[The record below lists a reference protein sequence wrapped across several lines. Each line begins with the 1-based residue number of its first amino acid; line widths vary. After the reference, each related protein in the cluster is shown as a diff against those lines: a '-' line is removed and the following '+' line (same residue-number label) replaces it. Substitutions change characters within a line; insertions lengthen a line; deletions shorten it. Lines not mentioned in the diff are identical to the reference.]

1 MPTSLINFCD
11 IGLESRRAFALC
23 QIYSNIRS
31 QNQHLLINRPS
42 AQQVRQSNPLK
53 FLGQLSVL
61 LHKGLH
67 TLA

>member
-1 MPTSLINFCD
+1 MPKSLIKLCD

-23 QIYSNIRS
+23 QIYVLK
-31 QNQHLLINRPS
+31 NQHLLINRPL

-53 FLGQLSVL
+53 LLSYLSVL
-61 LHKGLH
+61 IQEGLH